1 MKQDSTGFDVERN
14 GNFNSSKFGIKS
26 ASDMVHIFSVLRSK
40 LYSDKVL
47 AVCREYATNA
57 CDAHIDAG
65 IPDQPIRITL
75 PNHNDLFFRVRDFG
89 KGLDEEGIREVYCM
103 YGASTKRNSNAFN
116 GQMGFGSKSAF
127 AYTDFWQINSHCG
140 GIKISYSVFLDE
152 SGLGEVSELS
162 REPTDETGIEIV
174 IPVDSSDVGDFHNRA
189 RDLYRWFRVK
199 PDIIGAQVNIEQPA
213 ISIDLGDVKITKDRQ
228 SDPTAIMGNVGY
240 PVDIAKMLFDQW
252 DTKGNANRLNQQDSE
267 WLRWRCSNLV
277 MHFEIGELQMAAS
290 REALEY
296 KDSTVKAIIKKLTGI
311 RDRANA
317 KVNAAVL
324 AETNLRAALRKANEL
339 QYISNSGIESI
350 VSADKITWQGKTWES
365 RPCIDDHC
373 FASVV
378 EVYRSG
384 SRFAARPMDVLSKE
398 RINPL
403 GNMIVLLD
411 TERAVGIAR
420 AKHLAAQSRSGV
432 TILVPAPTQV
442 DGAKNWLL
450 NNVNE
455 DLFVLASQCEDPEIA
470 DSSEDDDKP
479 LVRPRRPPTRV
490 DAAKRAAIYLTPV
503 RNAFERSAKS
513 KNWNPAE
520 FDTNN
525 TNLIIQIE
533 SFTPKGFGENPEP
546 RNLAADFDHLVTAGV
561 LPANSRLL
569 GVRTADLETAKE
581 DGCLLLADVLREAGV
596 ALQEQAGLYDAI
608 NMSAEQ
614 KRIMILA
621 KKAGAQ
627 MFFDPETT
635 EGSAASKKLST
646 LLSSRLGRSLGLGRG
661 EYLSTA
667 PKQTYAAC
675 LEVFPMLRLVNTWEL
690 TRNTANEAMVLGYM
704 KVVMGSLSNSGK

>member
-140 GIKISYSVFLDE
+140 GTKISYSVFLDE

-162 REPTDETGIEIV
+162 REPTDDTGIEIV

-199 PDIIGAQVNIEQPA
+199 PDIIGAQVSIEQPA

-240 PVDIAKMLFDQW
+240 PVDIAKMLYDQW

-455 DLFVLASQCEDPEIA
+455 DLFVFASQCEDPEIA

-513 KNWNPAE
+513 KNWSPAE
-520 FDTNN
+520 FDASN

-569 GVRTADLETAKE
+569 GVRTADLEKAKE

-635 EGSAASKKLST
+635 EGSAASKKLNT

-661 EYLSTA
+661 EYLSAA
-667 PKQTYAAC
+667 PKQTYTAC
-675 LEVFPMLRLVNTWEL
+675 LEVFPMLRLVNAWEL
-690 TRNTANEAMVLGYM
+690 TRNAANEAMVLGYM
-704 KVVMGSLSNSGK
+704 KVVMNSLSNSGK